1 MRNRPTLFVLTAVAL
16 FLVCALPAMA
26 QRTSATLRG
35 TVTDP
40 DGAAVSGAE
49 VTIVRIETGLVRT
62 ATTNKAGDYALSDV
76 PPGTYQVVTEKEG
89 FRASVI
95 DALQMNVADT
105 RTLDVSLEIGEVKDQ
120 VTVSAASITV
130 DTVGGEV
137 STLVTG
143 EQVRELPLNGRNF
156 VQLTQLMPGVST
168 PQGFNT
174 TNKGLLAGVD
184 MSVSGSGVT
193 ANQWTVDGANN
204 NDVGSNR
211 TIIVYPSVDAIEEF
225 KIHRNSYGAEF
236 GGAGGAQVNLVTRG
250 GTNEFNGSAFLF
262 KRDDSLNEKGFFLRG
277 TGQDTEPLEREDYGY
292 TFGGPIVKDKL
303 HFFLSQEWNDE
314 VRGVIR
320 TGFVPTQA
328 ERNGDFSGPGIPG
341 CTGATPIDPLTG
353 NPFPGNQIPADR
365 LSPGG
370 QGMLDLYPLPNNNP
384 TDGTCNNWIE
394 AVSTPI
400 EFEQINARMDWTPGE
415 KSRVMVRY
423 TRDDWIND
431 APNAG
436 ESNGLWGDDP
446 FPAVDS
452 AWDQVGES
460 FVIQL
465 NNTLSSSALNTLQ
478 YSYSGNTIDIVRGG
492 NNPGLN
498 AEINSNIPSIFDGKA
513 GGADRSHPVFWGG
526 GGYATLWNIAPW
538 NNNLDMVSLQDDYQ
552 QVFGKHWVKAGV
564 TYREND
570 KDELIGGGSPFESPQ
585 FWGGGG
591 LPGWGATTGNILS
604 DFLLRDMTWGFSEN
618 EFEPTPKL
626 EWKDMSAYLQDSWQ
640 VSDRL
645 TVDYGVRYDYF
656 EAPEAEG
663 NNLTAFNPDAFD
675 PAFGNSP
682 CNGLMQVPGTDP
694 CGDAGFAGAVTG
706 PSTALVEQDD
716 DNFAPR
722 LGAAWDVFGTGRS
735 VLRAGLG
742 QFYQRDRVNIQL
754 EFAGNPPFKQFQS
767 GLRTLDSNEEPC
779 GGCFAVTGGI
789 PAVGID
795 PNSETPYN
803 IQWNL
808 TWEQQLASNTVF
820 EIGYV
825 ASRGK
830 HLPRRSDIN
839 QVPSGDANGNGIS
852 DRLEYIR
859 ASGDD
864 GAQAAL
870 RPYSQFGNASI
881 LFWENDGVSEYDSL
895 QTQIVSRF
903 GRGSHFQAS
912 YTYSRFKAND
922 PLTDSGAGSFFGQ
935 KLDRDADREWG
946 YAGLHRD
953 HVFNAS
959 LLYHLPALDGS
970 SGFVKALFG
979 DWTIGGLAFYS
990 SGASLT
996 ITTGELPGGVQPY
1009 GTGFNN
1015 NARPILTGASCSGS
1029 GSQIINPD
1037 AVTLAGLRLGDTGQ
1051 ASGLGQC
1058 EGPDLFQV
1066 DLSLYKNFN
1075 ITKNL
1080 EAQFRIEVFNILDE
1094 ENYTG
1099 VNTVMAPNSVTFD
1112 TGDVSTATTI
1122 VDYTVPNTFGQATG
1136 ARDPRQ
1142 IQLGLKIFF

>member
-1 MRNRPTLFVLTAVAL
+1 MRNRPTLLVLTALAL
-16 FLVCALPAMA
+16 ALVCALPAMA

-62 ATTNKAGDYALSDV
+62 ATTNNAGDYALSDV
-76 PPGTYQVVTEKEG
+76 PPGNYQIVVEKDG

-95 DALQMNVADT
+95 DALQINVADT
-105 RTLDVSLEIGEVKDQ
+105 RALDVALEIGEVQDQ
-120 VTVSAASITV
+120 VTVSADSITV

-137 STLVTG
+137 ATLVTG

-250 GTNEFNGSAFLF
+250 GTNEFNGSAFYF

-277 TGQDTEPLEREDYGY
+277 TGQDKEPLEREDYGY

-320 TGFVPTQA
+320 TGFVPTLA
-328 ERNGDFSGPGIPG
+328 ERNGDFSQGGIPG
-341 CTGATPIDPLTG
+341 CTGAIPIDPLTG
-353 NPFPGNQIPADR
+353 QPFPGNVIPDDR
-365 LSPGG
+365 ISPGG
-370 QGMLDLYPLPNNNP
+370 QSMLELYPLPNNNP
-384 TDGTCNNWIE
+384 TDGSCNNWIE

-436 ESNGLWGDDP
+436 EANGLWGDDP
-446 FPAVDS
+446 FPAVDT

-460 FVIQL
+460 FVVQL

-478 YSYSGNTIDIVRGG
+478 FSYSGNQIDLKRGG
-492 NNPGLN
+492 TNPGLN
-498 AEINSNIPSIFDGKA
+498 ATINSNIPTIFDGKTT
-513 GGADRSHPVFWGG
+513 GADRSHPVFWGG
-526 GGYATLWNIAPW
+526 GGYAALWNIAPW
-538 NNNLDMVSLQDDYQ
+538 NNQLDMLSLQDDYQ

-564 TYREND
+564 TYRENE
-570 KDELIGGGSPFESPQ
+570 KAENIGGASAFESPQ
-585 FWGGGG
+585 FWGAAGVN
-591 LPGWGATTGNILS
+591 GWGATTGNTLS
-604 DFLLRDMTWGFSEN
+604 DFLLRDMTHGFSEN
-618 EFEPTPKL
+618 ELQPSPEL
-626 EWKDMSAYLQDSWQ
+626 AWNDISAYIQDSWQ
-640 VSDRL
+640 ATDRL
-645 TVDYGVRYDYF
+645 TLDYGIRYDYF

-663 NNLTAFNPDAFD
+663 NNISAFNPDAFN

-694 CGDAGFAGAVTG
+694 CGQAGFPGAVTG
-706 PSTALVEQDD
+706 ANSALVEQDD

-742 QFYQRDRVNIQL
+742 QFFQRDRVNIQL
-754 EFAGNPPFKQFQS
+754 EFAGNPPFISSQS
-767 GLRTLDSNEEPC
+767 GIRKLDDAAEPC
-779 GGCFAVTGGI
+779 GGCFAIANGV
-789 PAVGID
+789 PRVGID

-839 QVPSGDANGNGIS
+839 QVPAGDANGNGIA
-852 DRLEYIR
+852 DRLEYVR
-859 ASGDD
+859 ASGNE
-864 GAQAAL
+864 GAQGAL
-870 RPYSQFGNASI
+870 RPFSEFGNAGI
-881 LFWENDGVSEYDSL
+881 LFWENDGRSEYDSI

-912 YTYSRFKAND
+912 YTYSRFKSDD
-922 PLTDSGAGSFFGQ
+922 PLTDSGAGTFFGQ
-935 KLDRDADREWG
+935 KLDRDADRDWG

-959 LLYHLPALDGS
+959 LLYHLPSLDGS
-970 SGFVKALFG
+970 SGLVKALFG
-979 DWTIGGLAFYS
+979 DWTVGALAFYS
-990 SGASLT
+990 SGAALT
-996 ITTGELPGGVQPY
+996 ITTGSLPGIQGPY
-1009 GTGFNN
+1009 GTGFTDNN
-1015 NARPILTGASCSGS
+1015 RPIRTSAPCSGS
-1029 GSQIINPD
+1029 GAQIINPD
-1037 AVTLAGLRLGDTGQ
+1037 AFTLAGLRLGDTSQ

-1066 DLSLYKNFN
+1066 DMSLYKNFN

-1080 EAQFRIEVFNILDE
+1080 EAQFRIEVFNIFDE

-1099 VNTVMAPNSVTFD
+1099 VNTVLAPSSVTYD

-1122 VDYTVPNTFGQATG
+1122 TDFTIPNTFGRATG
-1136 ARDPRQ
+1136 SREPRQ